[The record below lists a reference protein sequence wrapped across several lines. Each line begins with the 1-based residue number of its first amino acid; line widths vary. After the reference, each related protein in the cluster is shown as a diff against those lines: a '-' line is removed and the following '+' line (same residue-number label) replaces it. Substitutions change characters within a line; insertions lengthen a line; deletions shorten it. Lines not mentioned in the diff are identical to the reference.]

1 MNILQRL
8 LRRRLRTMLVA
19 VLCGSL
25 AAGGSGAGAAGISED
40 GTADR
45 VENSNGRIA
54 VIIDDFGNNMRGT
67 KEMLRL
73 PIKFTVAV
81 MPFLPST
88 KRDARL
94 AHALGHDVLLHLPM
108 EPKQGKPEWLGPGAV
123 LSSMDDAEIRRR
135 VEEALDD
142 VPYAIG
148 MNNHMGSKITGD
160 ERIMRIVLD
169 VCQERGLFFVDSRTD
184 SRSVAGRLAQELG
197 LPKVENHV
205 FLDDIHRSDHV
216 RRQMKAAGKRA
227 DEAQFCV
234 TIGHVGIQGKETAAG
249 IRGGVAELKDRF
261 EFVGISDLVREVWH
275 YEPMLKIP

>member
-8 LRRRLRTMLVA
+8 MRRRLLTMLVA

-25 AAGGSGAGAAGISED
+25 AAGGSGAGAAGVPD
-40 GTADR
+40 GGTTDK
-45 VENSNGRIA
+45 ENNNNGRIA

-67 KEMLRL
+67 QEMLRL
-73 PIKFTVAV
+73 PIKLTVAV

-123 LSSMDDAEIRRR
+123 LSAMDDAEIRKR
-135 VEEALDD
+135 VEDALND

-160 ERIMRIVLD
+160 DRIMRIVLS

-184 SRSVAGRLAQELG
+184 SRSVAGKLAQEIG
-197 LPKVENHV
+197 LPRVENHV
-205 FLDDIHRSDHV
+205 FLDDVHRSDYV

-227 DEAQFCV
+227 DEEQFCV

-249 IRGGVAELKDRF
+249 IRGGVEELKDRF
-261 EFVGISDLVREVWH
+261 DFVGISDLVREVWH
-275 YEPMLKIP
+275 YKPILKIP